1 MLLKH
6 NLESRFRDFGLEE
19 TLTATFTHRL
29 SFSLSCPRC
38 AWLSKFQDTNQWL
51 QIDLKEIKSVSGI
64 LTQGRCDS
72 DEWVTK
78 YSVQYRTNEKL
89 NWIYYKDQTGNNRV
103 RRQTAHPGITRVQ
116 DENHMTFFFEGLHIH
131 FHCNIIVLQPVL

>member
-1 MLLKH
+1 MLT
-6 NLESRFRDFGLEE
+6 SSFRDFGLKE
-19 TLTATFTHRL
+19 TLTI
-29 SFSLSCPRC
+29 CPSC

-51 QIDLKEIKSVSGI
+51 QIDLKAVKVVSVI

-103 RRQTAHPGITRVQ
+103 RRQTAHPGIIRVQ
-116 DENHMTFFFEGLHIH
+116 DKNHFAYLFEGLHNNC
-131 FHCNIIVLQPVL
+131 HCNYSIATCKDGTEVFNSV

>member
-1 MLLKH
+1 M
-6 NLESRFRDFGLEE
+6 FVF
-19 TLTATFTHRL
+19 
-29 SFSLSCPRC
+29 LSCPRC

-78 YSVQYRTNEKL
+78 YSVQYRTTEKL

-103 RRQTAHPGITRVQ
+103 RRQTAHPEIIRIQ
-116 DENHMTFFFEGLHIH
+116 DENHKTYYFFICSLHLLVSSSG
-131 FHCNIIVLQPVL
+131 VLWKL